1 MGKGTMAYTLKSLM
15 EQGNDLGQMNQDIQ
29 EPQETKGKEK
39 EKKRSLLSININLIT
54 RLVG

>member
-1 MGKGTMAYTLKSLM
+1 MAYTLKSLM
-15 EQGNDLGQMNQDIQ
+15 EQGNDLGQMNLDIE

>member
-1 MGKGTMAYTLKSLM
+1 MGKGTMAYNLKSLM
-15 EQGNDLGQMNQDIQ
+15 EQGNDLGQMKKDIQ